1 MVSYLGSQHEAGQR
15 LERWGERRGQHG
27 GSGPFMPCCLG
38 KNCHFTFQLGGTPGS
53 VSSATRGK
61 WAQPWASPI
70 IINELSLRVANLFV
84 CKLGHYGAT
93 GNQDSL
99 ENLITSLSENLTG
112 GKREA

>member
-1 MVSYLGSQHEAGQR
+1 MPFYISVRRDTGVSQQR
-15 LERWGERRGQHG
+15 HQRKM
-27 GSGPFMPCCLG
+27 GP
-38 KNCHFTFQLGGTPGS
+38 
-53 VSSATRGK
+53 
-61 WAQPWASPI
+61 AQPWASPI